1 MIAVLIIILL
11 EYKLPTL
18 VPRALLDTDGICNA
32 LSKTTAKGIG

>member
-1 MIAVLIIILL
+1 MIAVPIIILL

-18 VPRALLDTDGICNA
+18 VPRALLDTDDICNA

>member
-18 VPRALLDTDGICNA
+18 FPRALLDTDGPCNA